1 MKTDNLF
8 YLLFQTL
15 PEVLFELLEEPTYRA
30 RDYQFSSTEVKQTTR
45 TIDAVFTTN
54 NKEYPIYFVEVQFQ
68 RDTDFYY
75 RLVTEIYMY
84 LGQFMPS
91 QPWQGIVLWARR
103 SIEPKIPPEY
113 ENLFQ
118 QNLIKI
124 IYLDEIEPTSVG
136 LGIIDLLVARE
147 KDTTPEKVQLLTTK
161 AKETIVDNT
170 LQRNIIELIEKVIV
184 YKFPKKSNKELE
196 EMFGLSEWQETQFY
210 KDVKLEGLLEG
221 EAKGKLEGLLEGE
234 AKGKLEGLLEGKL
247 KSIPGLLK
255 LGLSPKQIATAL
267 ELDLEIIQQEINRLS
282 AN

>member
-8 YLLFQTL
+8 YQLFQTL

-30 RDYQFSSTEVKQTTR
+30 KDYQFDSIEVKTISK

-54 NKEYPIYFVEVQFQ
+54 NKEYPIYFAEVQFQ

-75 RLVTEIYMY
+75 RLVTEIFMY
-84 LGQFMPS
+84 LGQYRPN
-91 QPWQGIVLWARR
+91 QTWQGVVLWAKRP
-103 SIEPKIPPEY
+103 IEPKIPPEY

-147 KDTTPEKVQLLTTK
+147 KDTTREKVQLLTTK

-184 YKFPKKSNKELE
+184 YKFPTKSNKELE
-196 EMFGLSEWQETQFY
+196 EMFGLTEWQETQFY

-221 EAKGKLEGLLEGE
+221 EAKGKL
-234 AKGKLEGLLEGKL
+234 KT
-247 KSIPGLLK
+247 IPGLLK
-255 LGLSPKQIATAL
+255 LGLSPEQIATAL
-267 ELDLEIIQQEINRLS
+267 ELDLEIIKQEIDKLS

>member
-8 YLLFQTL
+8 YQLFQTL
-15 PEVLFELLEEPTYRA
+15 PEVLFELLEEPTDRA
-30 RDYQFSSTEVKQTTR
+30 RDYQFASIEVKSISK

-68 RDTDFYY
+68 KDHNFYY

-91 QPWQGIVLWARR
+91 QSWQGIVLWARR
-103 SIEPKIPPEY
+103 AIDPKIPPEY
-113 ENLFQ
+113 EHLFQ

-124 IYLDEIEPTSVG
+124 IYLDELEPTSLG
-136 LGIIDLLVARE
+136 LGIIDLVVALE

-170 LQRNIIELIEKVIV
+170 LQRNIIELIEKVII

-196 EMFGLSEWQETQFY
+196 AMFGLSEWKQTQFY
-210 KDVKLEGLLEG
+210 KDVKLEGKLEGLLEGLLEG
-221 EAKGKLEGLLEGE
+221 EAKGKL
-234 AKGKLEGLLEGKL
+234 KT
-247 KSIPGLLK
+247 IPGLLK
-255 LGLSPKQIATAL
+255 LGLSAEQIATAL
-267 ELDLEIIQQEINRLS
+267 ELDLEIIQQEINKLS